1 MAFRVS
7 VGGACKIR
15 IDILVLDYILM
26 LSLRRSIAMS
36 REQYYQR
43 FIYKLVFVGLFVV
56 GMGGLVGLFI

>member
-1 MAFRVS
+1 
-7 VGGACKIR
+7 
-15 IDILVLDYILM
+15 
-26 LSLRRSIAMS
+26 MS